1 MKLNPIFKNKQSL
14 SIAISLLLH
23 IVVFIILANKRVSI
37 DPPKKQKKHK
47 IKAVLELKNFKKI
60 KPNKPRIQKFSFMK
74 DDLFKDDLLEQKK
87 LSSLKDV
94 DDYKVQADVNYSDS
108 ISSLRNISQNHRFA
122 QVSTN
127 QVFVPFYMLDKMPQ
141 PTISYTSVIKYPEK
155 ARQTI
160 VSNIGVVVEL
170 FIDNKGNVVY
180 GERITSSG
188 LGFEVAVLSALTN
201 MKYKPALFKGRKVGS
216 MIRVRFIF

>member
-1 MKLNPIFKNKQSL
+1 MKLNAIFKNKQSFSL
-14 SIAISLLLH
+14 VISLLLH
-23 IVVFIILANKRVSI
+23 IVIFIFLSSQHVSQEL
-37 DPPKKQKKHK
+37 PKKQKKHK

-60 KPNKPRIQKFSFMK
+60 KANKPLMQKFSFMK

-94 DDYKVQADVNYSDS
+94 DDYKVQTDINYNDS
-108 ISSLRNISQNHRFA
+108 ISALRNISRPNRPA
-122 QVSTN
+122 QSSTN

-141 PTISYTSVIKYPEK
+141 PTISYASVIKYPPQ

-160 VSNIGVVVEL
+160 ISNIGVVVEI

-180 GERITSSG
+180 GEKITDSG
-188 LGFEVAVLSALTN
+188 LGFEATVLSSLTN
-201 MKYKPALFKGRKVGS
+201 LKYTPALYKGHKVGA